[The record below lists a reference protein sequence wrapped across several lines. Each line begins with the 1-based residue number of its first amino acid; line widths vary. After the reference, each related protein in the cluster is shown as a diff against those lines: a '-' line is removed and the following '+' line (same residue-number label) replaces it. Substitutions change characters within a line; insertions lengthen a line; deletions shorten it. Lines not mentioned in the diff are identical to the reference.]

1 MQDRKDW
8 YMLLWKD
15 TVTTDKE
22 YYKIETDDD
31 PQIADTAVS
40 MDAVVH
46 DHVPVLTSQNLK
58 TQKILVTIIPVTGM
72 TTVFWFWCHITT
84 LKYVKINEWMF
95 NDTSAQ
101 K

>member
-58 TQKILVTIIPVTGM
+58 TQTIILLQS
-72 TTVFWFWCHITT
+72 FQLLASLQSSSSDAI
-84 LKYVKINEWMF
+84 
-95 NDTSAQ
+95 
-101 K
+101 

>member
-1 MQDRKDW
+1 MQDCKDW
-8 YMLLWKD
+8 YLLLWKD

-31 PQIADTAVS
+31 SQIADTAVS

-58 TQKILVTIIPVTGM
+58 TQTIILLQSFQLLAWLQSSGSDAKM
-72 TTVFWFWCHITT
+72 
-84 LKYVKINEWMF
+84 NERMF
-95 NDTSAQ
+95 NDTPAQ